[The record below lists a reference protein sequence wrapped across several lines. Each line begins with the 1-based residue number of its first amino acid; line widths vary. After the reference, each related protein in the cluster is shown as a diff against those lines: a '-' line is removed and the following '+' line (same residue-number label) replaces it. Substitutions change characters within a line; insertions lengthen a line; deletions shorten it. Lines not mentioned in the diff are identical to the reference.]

1 MARRLLVLVIALAV
15 AVAACTA
22 TPTPEQLKALT
33 DIDDVE
39 QLASDFNEHAGS
51 PRLILLLS
59 PT

>member
-1 MARRLLVLVIALAV
+1 MPRRLLVLVTALAV
-15 AVAACTA
+15 AVAACTTTA
-22 TPTPEQLKALT
+22 TPEQLEALT

-39 QLASDFNEHAGS
+39 QIASDFNEQAGT